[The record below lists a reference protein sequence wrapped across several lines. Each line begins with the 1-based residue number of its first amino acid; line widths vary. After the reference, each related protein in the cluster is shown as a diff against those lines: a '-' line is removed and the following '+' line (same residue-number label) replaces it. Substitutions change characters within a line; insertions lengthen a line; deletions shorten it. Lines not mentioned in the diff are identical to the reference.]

1 MFNFKNNITEQ
12 VVNDIALL
20 KNVNEKFKIDNKTLE
35 KIKSINF
42 RINTGKT
49 TFEEITRLVLNSVI
63 QLSSLDL
70 QLKDKEE
77 IITKISDNLVNMIN
91 EISNVSEITTHT

>member
-20 KNVNEKFKIDNKTLE
+20 KSVNEKFKIDNKTLE

-42 RINTGKT
+42 RI
-49 TFEEITRLVLNSVI
+49 
-63 QLSSLDL
+63 SS
-70 QLKDKEE
+70 
-77 IITKISDNLVNMIN
+77 
-91 EISNVSEITTHT
+91 

>member
-42 RINTGKT
+42 M
-49 TFEEITRLVLNSVI
+49 
-63 QLSSLDL
+63 SSLIQSYFFRWENKIFFGRGL
-70 QLKDKEE
+70 VRCLKF
-77 IITKISDNLVNMIN
+77 
-91 EISNVSEITTHT
+91 